1 MKTVLVRDFTKRFA
15 TLSHQLL
22 QVRKRGKVVGT
33 WLPAPKSPEPVDVM
47 KRLKKNFARP
57 LPCTGAELLKAG
69 KKR

>member
-1 MKTVLVRDFTKRFA
+1 MKTVSTYDFTNRFA
-15 TLSHQLL
+15 TFSHQKV

-47 KRLKKNFARP
+47 QRLKRNFTRP
-57 LPCTGAELLKAG
+57 LPFTGAEVLKAG